1 MVSIKK
7 LPYAQSGNVLLVC
20 LALMLIM
27 TLWGI
32 SSTRNSSISLQANQN
47 ARFKQ
52 VSFEAA
58 EFALRQAEGLVRNEV
73 STVDRISDLY
83 DGTDG
88 RFSLVI
94 GSMPV
99 FVDLELPPKD
109 FDYRNSNHW
118 QQAGWPVE
126 GNFNDLSFI
135 EIQYDTDPDSST
147 FLERQPRVIIEYMGR
162 DMYNDQ
168 ASRQPQGR
176 HVFRISAIGWGPEG
190 VASSVLRTHIALA
203 I

>member
-73 STVDRISDLY
+73 STVDRSPDLY

-118 QQAGWPVE
+118 QQVGWPVE